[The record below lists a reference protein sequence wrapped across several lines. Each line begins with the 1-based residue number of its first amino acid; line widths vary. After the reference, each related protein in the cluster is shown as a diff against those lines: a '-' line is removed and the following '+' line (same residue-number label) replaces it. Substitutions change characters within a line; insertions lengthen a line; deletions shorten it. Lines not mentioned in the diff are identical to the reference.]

1 MCVGEYVTDTRIAI
15 FELSEDCHTE
25 KNTYRRILNSLRD
38 VPYGFVNAEVY
49 GQAMTPQIAKIGDA
63 CYFFHG
69 VQPTDDFLDNM
80 IEPHFIRRH
89 EMELKKT
96 DVITKEDIIRHSN
109 TGRTP
114 GRNAP
119 YALQDAISEKA
130 SNLHMENDKTLIA
143 WQDDTKNNCFFYDQ
157 LKNPIFVAT
166 HVMPFLKV
174 FEL

>member
-1 MCVGEYVTDTRIAI
+1 MSIGEYVTDTRIAI

-69 VQPTDDFLDNM
+69 VQHTDDFLDNM
-80 IEPHFIRRH
+80 IEPQFIRRH

-96 DVITKEDIIRHSN
+96 DVITKEEMVCDSEYDPLLNAECVLAEKVCETDIYLDE
-109 TGRTP
+109 
-114 GRNAP
+114 A
-119 YALQDAISEKA
+119 
-130 SNLHMENDKTLIA
+130 LIA
-143 WQDDTKNNCFFYDQ
+143 WVADSNKPYFFYNPLDD
-157 LKNPIFVAT
+157 PIFVAT